1 VVRSRSCRVIYYFDT
16 PALGRRHQSF
26 GRVRNRN
33 FQSQISQS
41 ASVDLLPFRLE
52 YLELQKSNWC
62 KLNMFG
68 FLTQSSINAPNCSQT
83 RCHMRE
89 LWFFKDDNWIL
100 PANKFH
106 EETSPNYVP
115 KHLNWYP
122 SFYFSNLAPLNQS
135 LKISCKAISPFL
147 EK

>member
-1 VVRSRSCRVIYYFDT
+1 MPDLTFSRCFVQSVSSRDWNEVIPVT
-16 PALGRRHQSF
+16 
-26 GRVRNRN
+26 

-41 ASVDLLPFRLE
+41 ASIDLCPFRLE

-62 KLNMFG
+62 KLNFFG
-68 FLTQSSINAPNCSQT
+68 FLTQRTINAPIFSEKW
-83 RCHMRE
+83 CHMRE
-89 LWFFKDDNWIL
+89 IWFFKDDNWIL
-100 PANKFH
+100 PANRFR

-115 KHLNWYP
+115 KHLNRYP
-122 SFYFSNLAPLNQS
+122 SFYFSNLAPLSQS